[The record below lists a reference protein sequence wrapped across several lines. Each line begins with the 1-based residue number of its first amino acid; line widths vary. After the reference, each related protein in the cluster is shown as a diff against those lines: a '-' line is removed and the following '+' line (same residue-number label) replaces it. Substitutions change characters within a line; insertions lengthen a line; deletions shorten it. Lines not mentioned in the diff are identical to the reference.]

1 MGARHDT
8 RDPQEHADVSALLGV
23 LPVHPAREAYARGTG
38 TLELTH
44 LVADRPE
51 LIEELKEAWLGG
63 YRRLLERSRGFR
75 P

>member
-1 MGARHDT
+1 MT
-8 RDPQEHADVSALLGV
+8 RPSTPTILGV
-23 LPVHPAREAYARGTG
+23 LPEQHAAREAYAEHVG

-51 LIEELKEAWLGG
+51 LIEPLKEAWLAG
-63 YRRLLERSRGFR
+63 YRRLLARSGGFR